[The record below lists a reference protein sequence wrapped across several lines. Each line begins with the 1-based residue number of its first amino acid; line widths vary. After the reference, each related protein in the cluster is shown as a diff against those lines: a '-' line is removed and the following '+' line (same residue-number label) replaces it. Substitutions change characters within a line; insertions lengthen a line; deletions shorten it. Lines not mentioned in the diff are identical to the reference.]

1 MRTFS
6 NGPNMQITQA
16 FANRPKVRV
25 LFIGNSLTY
34 VNDLPGMVSQLAK
47 SGNFIMEYD
56 MYAPGGYRLVQHASD
71 PAALQKISG
80 SKWDFVVLQE
90 QSQWPAF
97 SDDQVRREVFPYARS
112 LCDAVRAA
120 NPASQVV
127 FYDTMARMNGD
138 PGNIAVS
145 PDMATYDG
153 MQKRIDNSYSTMARD
168 NNALL
173 APVGQAWNEV
183 RTYRSSINLYAD
195 ETHPNLTGTYLAAC
209 VFYNVIF
216 KKSPVGLW
224 HPSEIDDDTASYL
237 QSAAERAAAASVQP

>member
-1 MRTFS
+1 MQTCAS
-6 NGPNMQITQA
+6 GPKI
-16 FANRPKVRV
+16 RV
-25 LFIGNSLTY
+25 LFIGNSLTFA
-34 VNDLPGMVSQLAK
+34 NDLPGMVSRIAK
-47 SGNFIMEYD
+47 SGRSVMEYD
-56 MYAPGGYRLVQHASD
+56 VYAPGGYRLMQHASD
-71 PAALQKISG
+71 PAALQKIRG

-120 NPASQVV
+120 DPDSRIV
-127 FYDTMARMNGD
+127 FYDTMAKKNGD

-153 MQKRIDNSYSTMARD
+153 MQKRIDRSYSTMAGD

-173 APVGQAWNEV
+173 APVGQAWSEV
-183 RTYRSSINLYAD
+183 RTNRSSIDLYAD

-209 VFYNVIF
+209 VFYDVFF

-224 HPSEIDDDTASYL
+224 HPPEIDDETALYL
-237 QSAAERAAAASVQP
+237 QTTAGRTVSSSAH